1 MDIVYIVYIL
11 LTIALIS
18 VSTEFLKVLAKLITC
33 QADKKDKKITALA

>member
-18 VSTEFLKVLAKLITC
+18 VSTEFLKALAKLI
-33 QADKKDKKITALA
+33 KKITALA